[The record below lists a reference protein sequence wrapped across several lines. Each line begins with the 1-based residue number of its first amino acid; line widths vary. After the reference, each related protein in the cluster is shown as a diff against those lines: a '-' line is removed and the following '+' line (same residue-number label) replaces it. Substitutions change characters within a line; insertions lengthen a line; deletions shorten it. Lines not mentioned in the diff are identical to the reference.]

1 MRGKQMLISIR
12 QTNGAAE
19 AYDMAGKVTTST
31 FTNNLRGRFGDP
43 SRLMWPTVEKHK
55 PQVLASIDRS
65 VVNMSQIIN
74 EELRFK
80 GRTRG
85 RPAGS
90 PHFR

>member
-1 MRGKQMLISIR
+1 MRGKQVLVSIR

-31 FTNNLRGRFGDP
+31 FTKNLQGRFGDP

-65 VVNMSQIIN
+65 VTNMTEIIN
-74 EELRFK
+74 EALRDK
-80 GRTRG
+80 GHTRG

-90 PHFR
+90 PHYR